1 MNNDNNSSSSKA
13 GGIGFLGLLALIFI
27 TLKLTGVIAWSWLW
41 VLAPLWIPT
50 ALIVV
55 ILVVAL
61 IVLLVKEPTKR
72 SEADTRNTRD
82 LDREAA
88 ELGIER
94 GRKETD
100 AALAYRIKRMKDLTG
115 RGRP

>member
-1 MNNDNNSSSSKA
+1 MNNDNNSSSKA

-27 TLKLTGVIAWSWLW
+27 TLKLTGVISWSWLW

-50 ALIVV
+50 ALVIV

-61 IVLLVKEPTKR
+61 IVLLVKEVAKR